1 MSDCIFFQFVFVER
15 RGLLY
20 FVGFVVFIVFWF
32 VFIIVINNTWQK
44 FLRLLHSINQ
54 KNRNTCFSYNQEEEI
69 KLYETEYPLPRKE
82 QIISQYD
89 RKPPFKK

>member
-1 MSDCIFFQFVFVER
+1 M
-15 RGLLY
+15 
-20 FVGFVVFIVFWF
+20 
-32 VFIIVINNTWQK
+32 
-44 FLRLLHSINQ
+44 
-54 KNRNTCFSYNQEEEI
+54 CFSYNQEEEI